1 MASNANQVHNGEED
15 LYDGFS
21 ATDVFVKNKGTGY
34 TYNDL
39 IMLPGHIYFGIDDVS
54 LKTQLTKKLTLN
66 APIVSSPMDT
76 VTESSMAIHLALLG
90 GIGFVHY
97 NIPIEKQA
105 EEIEIVKRFE
115 NGFVTSPLALTPGHR
130 ISDIDEI
137 KRKFGF
143 TGLPITDTGKMGG
156 KLQGIVTNR
165 DIDFIKDRNT
175 LIREVMTTRDDLI
188 TAQEGC
194 TLEEAN
200 QVLRESKKGKL
211 PIVNKNDEL
220 IALITRNDLKKNRD
234 YPMASKDSNKQLLV
248 GAAVGTRESDK
259 QRIAALHEAGVDVIV
274 IDSSQGDSVYQRE
287 MIHYIKRNYPDLEVI
302 GGNIVT
308 KLQAKHLIEWGAD
321 GLKVGM
327 GVGSICTTQ
336 EVTAVGRGQ
345 AASVFNVSHYA
356 SQFGVPV
363 IADGGIKS
371 IGDITKAL
379 SLGASTVMMGSML
392 AGTEEAPGEYFYRD
406 GVRLKKYRGMGS
418 LEAMKVG
425 SDVRYFSDANTIK
438 VAQGVS
444 GNVKDKGSVKQ
455 FVPYLLQGVKHG
467 FQDLGVKS
475 LTELHAGARKGTIRY
490 ELRTPASQAE
500 GGVHSLYSYEKSGI

>member
-1 MASNANQVHNGEED
+1 MAANCED
-15 LYDGFS
+15 GLYDGFS
-21 ATDVFVKNKGTGY
+21 ATDIFVKNKGTGY

-39 IMLPGHIYFGIDDVS
+39 IMLPGHINFGVDDVA
-54 LKTQLTKKLTLN
+54 LKTQLTKKISLN
-66 APIVSSPMDT
+66 TPIVSSPMDT
-76 VTESSMAIHLALLG
+76 VTESNMAIHLALLG
-90 GIGFVHY
+90 GMGIIHY
-97 NIPIEKQA
+97 NMPAEKQV
-105 EEIEIVKRFE
+105 EEVQIVKRFE
-115 NGFVTSPLALTPGHR
+115 NGFVTQPLAMRPDNR
-130 ISDIDEI
+130 IADIDEV
-137 KRKFGF
+137 KVKYGF
-143 TGLPITDTGKMGG
+143 TGVPITDSGKMGG
-156 KLQGIVTNR
+156 KLLGIVTNR

-175 LIREVMTTRDDLI
+175 LLKDVMTTTADLV

-200 QVLRESKKGKL
+200 QTLRESKKGKL
-211 PIVNKNDEL
+211 PIVNKEGQL
-220 IALITRNDLKKNRD
+220 VALITRNDLKKNRD
-234 YPMASKDSNKQLLV
+234 YPLASKDKNKQLLV

-259 QRIAALHEAGVDVIV
+259 KRVELLYKAGVNVIV
-274 IDSSQGDSVYQRE
+274 IDSSQGDSTYQRD
-287 MIHYIKRNYPDLEVI
+287 MIHHIKSNYPELQVI

-308 KLQAKHLIEWGAD
+308 RMQAKHLIEWGVD
-321 GLKVGM
+321 GLRVGM

-345 AASVFNVSHYA
+345 AASVYNVSQYA
-356 SQFGVPV
+356 AQFGVPV
-363 IADGGIKS
+363 VADGGIKS

-379 SLGASTVMMGSML
+379 SLGASVVMMGSML

-425 SDVRYFSDANTIK
+425 SDVRYFNEGNTIK

-455 FVPYLLQGVKHG
+455 FVPYLMQGVRHG

-475 LTELHAGARKGTIRY
+475 LTELHVGVKQGSVRY

-500 GGVHSLYSYEKSGI
+500 GGVHSLYSYEKTGI

>member
-1 MASNANQVHNGEED
+1 MAASKSANIDED

-21 ATDVFVKNKGTGY
+21 ASDIFVKNKGTGY

-39 IMLPGHIYFGIDDVS
+39 IMLPGHIYFGVDDVV
-54 LKTQLTKKLTLN
+54 LKTQVTKKISIN

-90 GIGFVHY
+90 GLGFIHY
-97 NIPIEKQA
+97 NMPIEKQV
-105 EEIEIVKRFE
+105 EEVQSVKRFE
-115 NGFVTSPLALTPGHR
+115 NGFVTNPIVLKPDNRL
-130 ISDIDEI
+130 SDIDEI
-137 KRKFGF
+137 KHKFGF
-143 TGLPITDTGKMGG
+143 TGVPITDTGKMGG
-156 KLQGIVTNR
+156 KLLGIVSNR
-165 DIDFIKDRNT
+165 DIDFLKDRT
-175 LIREVMTTRDDLI
+175 LFLKDIMTPMSDLI
-188 TAQEGC
+188 VAQEGL

-200 QVLRESKKGKL
+200 QTLRESKKGKL
-211 PIVNKNDEL
+211 PIVNKNGE
-220 IALITRNDLKKNRD
+220 IVALITRSDLKKNKA
-234 YPMASKDSNKQLLV
+234 YPIASKNKNKQLIV

-259 QRIAALHEAGVDVIV
+259 QRVEALAAAGVDVIV
-274 IDSSQGDSVYQRE
+274 IDSSQGDSIYQRD
-287 MIHYIKRNYPDLEVI
+287 MIQHIKRAHPEIEVV
-302 GGNIVT
+302 GGNVVT
-308 KLQAKHLIEWGAD
+308 KLQAKHLIDWGVD

-345 AASVFNVSHYA
+345 AASVYNVSSYA
-356 SQFGVPV
+356 SQFGIPV

-406 GVRLKKYRGMGS
+406 GIRLKKYRGMGS

-425 SDVRYFSDANTIK
+425 SDVRYFNEANMIK

-475 LTELHAGARKGTIRY
+475 MVELHEKVKQGVVRY